1 LPPEVLKLND
11 GLKAL
16 LAKGAP
22 AMAVPTWCNA
32 RDRAVQAGTVTVGTG
47 RFVLDPKS
55 KVKPADQLRVSP
67 RADAATLDLAAS
79 LLASMKLGKGTAPDI
94 LSVSLS
100 ANDYVGHAYGTEG
113 LEMCIQQHELDQ
125 KLGAFFAAGRVG
137 RGLCGGAVGRPWRH
151 RPARTSA

>member
-55 KVKPADQLRVSP
+55 KGSPPTNCAFRRVRMRP
-67 RADAATLDLAAS
+67 RW
-79 LLASMKLGKGTAPDI
+79 I
-94 LSVSLS
+94 
-100 ANDYVGHAYGTEG
+100 
-113 LEMCIQQHELDQ
+113 
-125 KLGAFFAAGRVG
+125 
-137 RGLCGGAVGRPWRH
+137 WRH
-151 RPARTSA
+151 RCWPR